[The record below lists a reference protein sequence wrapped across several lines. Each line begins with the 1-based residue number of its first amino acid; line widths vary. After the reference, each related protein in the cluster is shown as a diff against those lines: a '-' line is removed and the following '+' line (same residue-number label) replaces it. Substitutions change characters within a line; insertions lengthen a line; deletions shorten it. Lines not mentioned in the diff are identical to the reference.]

1 MDLVV
6 INLDPFIEEDH
17 RCFVLGGYFMA
28 ALLAAAS
35 YSRIVFSIYL
45 AVRVRRLRVP
55 GGSKFHLGPP
65 IPKIYRP
72 VGLTAAYGDRD
83 LKSPVS
89 QST

>member
-1 MDLVV
+1 MDLVE

-55 GGSKFHLGPP
+55 GGSKFHLGPGTTHP
-65 IPKIYRP
+65 
-72 VGLTAAYGDRD
+72 
-83 LKSPVS
+83 
-89 QST
+89 